1 MLGSFVVL
9 LISNTSCFL
18 TTLHLPCEKHAT
30 CQVVRKE
37 RLNIICTGRGEGGEV
52 GVEGGRRDG
61 LGKREILKIGSVV
74 GRD

>member
-37 RLNIICTGRGEGGEV
+37 RLNIICTGRGMGEGGE
-52 GVEGGRRDG
+52 GGKGGR
-61 LGKREILKIGSVV
+61 GKGGWKGEGETA
-74 GRD
+74 

>member
-1 MLGSFVVL
+1 MYG
-9 LISNTSCFL
+9 
-18 TTLHLPCEKHAT
+18 EGG
-30 CQVVRKE
+30 E
-37 RLNIICTGRGEGGEV
+37 RGEGGGRGGGRGEG